1 MRFLFVH
8 GTGVRRERHDS
19 LFGLVRERLAGR
31 FPGADVDSCYWGDR
45 FGANL
50 GVGGRS
56 VPGLRP
62 GPEAEGADAETAAW
76 ALLIADPL
84 CEVRV
89 LAEAGWEGGEDDD
102 GFAMPGVRSEGARV
116 LGLLAA
122 VRDAFPPAEAP
133 TGARAGRAAQGV
145 DASPAGHG
153 ADTGHG
159 GATGH
164 AAGVAAVADGAGA
177 ADGAGRVGASTG
189 APAGE
194 AAHGVRVGGVGE
206 LGALLRGTGLGA
218 YLSDALDS
226 VARSAE
232 VARAGE
238 RAVDAARAAELA
250 TVLARAVTAGAL
262 ASAGVEADCT
272 GAERDRLVEL
282 LTTRLGGDARVPGAR
297 AAAVLGRLALRVTT
311 QPLLNARR
319 GSLTVG
325 ATPALGDILRYQARG
340 HALRAFLHAEI
351 TSRPGPTVLIGH
363 SLGGIALVDLLALSA
378 ARGEPVP
385 GVELLVTVGSQA
397 PFLYELGALTALE
410 PGEKLPYGFP
420 RWLNVYDRQDVL
432 AYLAAPVFPGDPRI
446 SDHEVGSRQPFPAC
460 HGAYWKQNTLYER
473 IGQAVTEAG
482 IG

>member
-8 GTGVRRERHDS
+8 GTGVRRERHDA
-19 LFGLVRERLAGR
+19 LFALVRERLAGR
-31 FPGADVDSCYWGDR
+31 FPGAEVDSCYWGDR
-45 FGANL
+45 FGADL
-50 GVGGRS
+50 GAGGRS

-62 GPEAEGADAETAAW
+62 GPDAEGADAETAAW

-89 LAEAGWEGGEDDD
+89 LAEAGWEGGPDDD
-102 GFAMPGVRSEGARV
+102 GFAMPGVQSAGARV

-122 VRDAFPPAEAP
+122 MSAEFPA
-133 TGARAGRAAQGV
+133 GARAA
-145 DASPAGHG
+145 DA
-153 ADTGHG
+153 
-159 GATGH
+159 
-164 AAGVAAVADGAGA
+164 VI
-177 ADGAGRVGASTG
+177 
-189 APAGE
+189 
-194 AAHGVRVGGVGE
+194 AAHGDGE
-206 LGALLRGTGLGA
+206 LAALLRGTGLGGRLPA
-218 YLSDALDS
+218 ALDAT
-226 VARSAE
+226 ARSAE
-232 VARAGE
+232 AARAGA
-238 RAVDAARAAELA
+238 RAADAAQAAELA
-250 TVLARAVTAGAL
+250 GVLARAVTAAAL
-262 ASAGVEADCT
+262 ASAGAEADCT

-282 LTTRLGGDARVPGAR
+282 LTARLGGDARVPGAR
-297 AAAVLGRLALRVTT
+297 AAAVLGRLAMRVTT
-311 QPLLNARR
+311 QPLLNAWR

-340 HALRAFLHAEI
+340 HTLRAFLHAEI
-351 TSRPGPTVLIGH
+351 TSRPGPAVLIGH
-363 SLGGIALVDLLALSA
+363 SLGGIALVDLLALAA

-432 AYLAAPVFPGDPRI
+432 AYLAGPVFPGDPRI

-460 HGAYWKQNTLYER
+460 HSAYWKQNTLYER
-473 IGQAVTEAG
+473 IGRAVREAG

>member
-45 FGANL
+45 FGADL
-50 GVGGRS
+50 GAGGRS

-62 GPEAEGADAETAAW
+62 GPGPDEEGTDAETASW

-89 LAEAGWEGGEDDD
+89 LAEAGWEGGSEDD

-116 LGLLAA
+116 LSLLAA
-122 VRDAFPPAEAP
+122 MPSELPTATATAHAPDAA
-133 TGARAGRAAQGV
+133 
-145 DASPAGHG
+145 
-153 ADTGHG
+153 G
-159 GATGH
+159 GAHGVH
-164 AAGVAAVADGAGA
+164 AAGGAHGAGA
-177 ADGAGRVGASTG
+177 THGAHGAGATHAPDAPRAGGA
-189 APAGE
+189 AGE
-194 AAHGVRVGGVGE
+194 FV
-206 LGALLRGTGLGA
+206 ALLRGTGLGS
-218 YLSDALDS
+218 YLPAALES
-226 VARSAE
+226 TARSAE
-232 VARAGE
+232 AARAGE
-238 RAVDAARAAELA
+238 RAADAAQAAELA
-250 TVLARAVTAGAL
+250 GVLARAVTAAAL
-262 ASAGVEADCT
+262 ASAGAEADCT

-311 QPLLNARR
+311 QPLLNAWR

-340 HALRAFLHAEI
+340 HALRDFLHTEI

-363 SLGGIALVDLLALSA
+363 SLGGIALVDLLALAA

-432 AYLAAPVFPGDPRI
+432 AYLAGPVFPGDPRI

-460 HGAYWKQNTLYER
+460 HSAYWKQNTLYER